1 MAEGTQH
8 TGKKATVKTTAEGA
22 MAKQHVSPLE
32 RWRMVGEAAYYRAQK
47 RGFLEGNP
55 IQDWLEAEKEID
67 ARYTVDFSKMLTG
80 LDPSELVDQLQKAF
94 GGQFPGVDLFPILD
108 SQRKNVEA
116 LTEANQRVFQGGRD
130 IMTRQVEML
139 REAMGEA
146 TTVIKELPAAKSPK
160 DAAAKQGKLVSRALE
175 KGLDNL
181 REATET
187 ATKAN
192 AEAFNAVSARVAKS
206 LEELKELAQKL
217 AKEQRES
224 AS

>member
-1 MAEGTQH
+1 MAESTQG
-8 TGKKATVKTTAEGA
+8 TGKQAIEKTTA
-22 MAKQHVSPLE
+22 KQAVSPLD
-32 RWRMVGEAAYYRAQK
+32 RWRMIGEAAYYRAQK

-55 IQDWLEAEKEID
+55 FQDWLEAEKEID
-67 ARYTVDFSKMLTG
+67 TRYTVDFSKMLTV
-80 LDPSELVDQLQKAF
+80 LDPSQLMDQLQKAF
-94 GGQFPGVDLFPILD
+94 GGQFPGVDLFPLLD

-130 IMTRQVEML
+130 IVIRQVEIL
-139 REAMGEA
+139 REAVGEA

-175 KGLDNL
+175 KALDNL
-181 REATET
+181 REATEG

-192 AEAFNAVSARVAKS
+192 TEAFNTISARVAKS

-217 AKEQRES
+217 AKGQRES
-224 AS
+224 AP